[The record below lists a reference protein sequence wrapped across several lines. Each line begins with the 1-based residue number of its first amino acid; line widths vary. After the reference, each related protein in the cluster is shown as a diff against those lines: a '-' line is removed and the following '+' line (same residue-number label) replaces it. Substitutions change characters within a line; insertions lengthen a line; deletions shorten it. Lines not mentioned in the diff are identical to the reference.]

1 MGIPCKSEGKPP
13 EIDYDKINSKLTR
26 GANTRIE
33 ELQTEVKTLK
43 KQDSRLAQR
52 IFELEKQ
59 LKTNKTQ
66 KITEVEPGIVELL
79 QERKPVYMTI
89 AELENQLKTNKKQ

>member
-1 MGIPCKSEGKPP
+1 VVIENFLWGTCGFSFGMVVSLWIYYVNQREKP

-59 LKTNKTQ
+59 LKINKS
-66 KITEVEPGIVELL
+66 
-79 QERKPVYMTI
+79 
-89 AELENQLKTNKKQ
+89 